1 MAGVFEKVMDA
12 RHAIVQDMI
21 AMMEK
26 GFFHNR
32 DEWDRA
38 ALRPGNP
45 ISGVW
50 YKGGNRLRLMM
61 AVMKH
66 RYTDPRWATARQF
79 NEKGYYI
86 KKGEHGI
93 PCEKWIFTKNERS
106 VDEHGNTVY
115 KEVELE
121 HPQVSYFTVFNAQ
134 QVDGMP
140 PFEKMQEQVAQT
152 DLTILG
158 NQLLDVSECP
168 VHMLAQERAFYSPA
182 MDQIILPLRS
192 MFKDEESFIKT
203 YLHESSHASGHPSR
217 LNRDLSGT
225 FGSESY
231 AREELRAELGALF
244 TEIDLGLSLKAEHY
258 EDHSDYFKSWIGA
271 LDKDVNEL
279 FRACADAQKISERL
293 IGNYT
298 RKYELKQERTLD
310 AIPEKEE
317 TQDRNKESRIQENR
331 RPARSR

>member
-1 MAGVFEKVMDA
+1 MAGAFEKVMDA
-12 RHAIVQDMI
+12 RHAIVQDMV

-26 GFFHNR
+26 GYFHNR

-106 VDEHGNTVY
+106 VDENGSTVY
-115 KEVELE
+115 REVELE
-121 HPQVSYFTVFNAQ
+121 YPQVSFFTVFNAQ
-134 QVDGMP
+134 QVDGIP
-140 PFEKMQEQVAQT
+140 PFETQPVQES
-152 DLTILG
+152 DLTVLAD
-158 NQLLDVSECP
+158 QLLDVSECP

-182 MDQIILPLRS
+182 LDQIILPLRS

-217 LNRDLSGT
+217 LNRDLSGS

-258 EDHSDYFKSWIGA
+258 EDHSDYFRSWVGA
-271 LDKDVNEL
+271 LNKDVNEL

-298 RKYELKQERTLD
+298 RKYELKQD
-310 AIPEKEE
+310 HAMDVIPEKAEM
-317 TQDRNKESRIQENR
+317 KEQKSELQVREKE
-331 RPARSR
+331 RSR